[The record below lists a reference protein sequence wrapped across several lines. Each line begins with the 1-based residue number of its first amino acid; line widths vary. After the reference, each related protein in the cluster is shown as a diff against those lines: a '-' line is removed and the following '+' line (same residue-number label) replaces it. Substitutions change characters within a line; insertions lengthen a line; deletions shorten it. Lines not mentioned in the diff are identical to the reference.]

1 MLRAAPWLPAGV
13 LAVWCGWVAGLAEPI
28 GAGEAS
34 LVFPDPSVCPAS
46 FETRAAAPA
55 VSAAPEAPPTD
66 LRFSASE
73 ALGESATLVEGEW
86 NPGGQAVWLDGQS
99 PGPLRR
105 LGRYFHTRAA
115 GAGPP
120 RDSWLYRPLSF
131 EWMLGECW
139 GGSLIDNWVEQRR
152 GMFGALRIGWD
163 VNAYWGW
170 KMRFALAETT
180 LVDSMLA
187 IEAQQ
192 ARDRAAGLSET
203 DAYYYRFSY
212 RREADF
218 FFWDIDFVYYPLG
231 DTRLRPY
238 LALGLGT
245 VNITFMDRLDYHYS
259 ELVLGMPV
267 AVGLKYRCS
276 DWLAVLCEATDNVA
290 FSGGKGINTLHQFSL
305 VGGMELR
312 FGGARRTYWPW
323 NPSRTSW

>member
-1 MLRAAPWLPAGV
+1 MRVVIA
-13 LAVWCGWVAGLAEPI
+13 WCGWLAALAGAAR
-28 GAGEAS
+28 AGESS
-34 LVFPDPSVCPAS
+34 LVFPDPSVRPAS
-46 FETRAAAPA
+46 LELSAAAPLVPTVA
-55 VSAAPEAPPTD
+55 EAPATD
-66 LRFSASE
+66 LRFSAAE
-73 ALGESATLVEGEW
+73 TLGESSAMVEGEW
-86 NPGGQAVWLDGQS
+86 APGGQAAFDTA
-99 PGPLRR
+99 PAGPMRR
-105 LGRYFHTRAA
+105 LGRYLHTRAA

-139 GGSLIDNWVEQRR
+139 GGSLVDGWVEQRR

-180 LVDSMLA
+180 LVDSSLA
-187 IEAQQ
+187 IEAQET
-192 ARDRAAGLSET
+192 RDRAAGVSQT
-203 DAYYYRFSY
+203 DAYYYRFYY

-238 LALGLGT
+238 VALGLGT

-276 DWLAVLCEATDNVA
+276 DWLAVVCEATDNVA